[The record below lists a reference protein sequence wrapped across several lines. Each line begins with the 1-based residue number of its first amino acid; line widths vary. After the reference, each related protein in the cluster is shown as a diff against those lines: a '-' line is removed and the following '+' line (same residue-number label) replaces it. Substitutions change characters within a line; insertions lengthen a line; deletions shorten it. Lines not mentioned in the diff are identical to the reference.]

1 MFILLKIVTRL
12 HPLAMKIL
20 VLVQLLFQLVLFTS
34 ACTEVRVTSKDNSV
48 VVGRSMEHML
58 DPKSHIILEPNG
70 SSHTA
75 RLKPEN
81 CKKPITWEHKHT
93 VAYMDS
99 LNLPI
104 ILGGMNNAGLSVSA
118 LMFPGFA
125 RYQVDTKGG
134 LWNNHI
140 SVPSITVFNHLLV

>member
-1 MFILLKIVTRL
+1 MSILLQIVTRV
-12 HPLAMKIL
+12 HPIAMKIL
-20 VLVQLLFQLVLFTS
+20 LLVQLLSRLVFFAS

-48 VVGRSMEHML
+48 VIGRSMEPML
-58 DPKSHIILEPNG
+58 DPQSHIILEPIG
-70 SSHTA
+70 FSHTA

-81 CKKPITWEHKHT
+81 CKEPITWQHKHT

-125 RYQVDTKGG
+125 KYQV
-134 LWNNHI
+134 
-140 SVPSITVFNHLLV
+140 

>member
-1 MFILLKIVTRL
+1 
-12 HPLAMKIL
+12 MKIL

-34 ACTEVRVTSKDNSV
+34 ACTEVRVTSVDNSV

-58 DPKSHIILEPNG
+58 NPMSLIILEPTG

-81 CKKPITWEHKHT
+81 CKKPITWEHNYT
-93 VAYMDS
+93 VAYIDS

-125 RYQVDTKGG
+125 RYQVENRSG
-134 LWNNHI
+134 LME
-140 SVPSITVFNHLLV
+140 

>member
-1 MFILLKIVTRL
+1 M
-12 HPLAMKIL
+12 AMKIL
-20 VLVQLLFQLVLFTS
+20 VLVQLLSQLLLFAS
-34 ACTEVRVTSKDNSV
+34 ACTEVRVTSEDKSV
-48 VVGRSMEHML
+48 VIGRSMEHML
-58 DPKSHIILEPNG
+58 DPESHIILEPKG

-75 RLKPEN
+75 RLKPET
-81 CKKPITWEHKHT
+81 CKEPITWKHKHT

-125 RYQVDTKGG
+125 KYQVYT
-134 LWNNHI
+134 
-140 SVPSITVFNHLLV
+140 

>member
-1 MFILLKIVTRL
+1 
-12 HPLAMKIL
+12 MKIL
-20 VLVQLLFQLVLFTS
+20 VLVQLLSQLGLFAS
-34 ACTEVRVTSKDNSV
+34 ACTEVRVTYKDNSV
-48 VVGRSMEHML
+48 VIGRSMEHML
-58 DPKSHIILEPNG
+58 DPKSHIILEPMG

-81 CKKPITWEHKHT
+81 CKEPITWEQKHT

-125 RYQVDTKGG
+125 KYQVYTKGG
-134 LWNNHI
+134 LHFSAI
-140 SVPSITVFNHLLV
+140 LTSFLLALLV

>member
-1 MFILLKIVTRL
+1 MSIPLQIVTRV
-12 HPLAMKIL
+12 HPIAMKIL
-20 VLVQLLFQLVLFTS
+20 LSVQLLSRLVLFAS

-48 VVGRSMEHML
+48 VIGRSMEHML
-58 DPKSHIILEPNG
+58 DPQSHIILEPIG

-81 CKKPITWEHKHT
+81 CKEPIAWQHKHT

-125 RYQVDTKGG
+125 KYQV
-134 LWNNHI
+134 
-140 SVPSITVFNHLLV
+140 

>member
-1 MFILLKIVTRL
+1 
-12 HPLAMKIL
+12 MKIL
-20 VLVQLLFQLVLFTS
+20 VLVQLFFQLVLFTS
-34 ACTEVRVTSKDNSV
+34 ACTEVRVTSVDNSV
-48 VVGRSMEHML
+48 IVGRSMEHVLHPM
-58 DPKSHIILEPNG
+58 SHIIVEPMK

-81 CKKPITWEHKHT
+81 CKKPITWEHKYT

-125 RYQVDTKGG
+125 RYQVDTKSG
-134 LWNNHI
+134 LME
-140 SVPSITVFNHLLV
+140 